1 MRILA
6 RLIPMGSA
14 ARTMIVEDIG
24 TLGDL
29 VIRTPAYQWLGKTP
43 AVASGERLLVVRFI
57 PIETK
62 RGYRKVLL
70 YGFLRAN
77 LAGLRGKFHSEQVL
91 AEHEFLANNGCDSIH
106 FDRDLFRY
114 SFLYRVLVICVLR
127 RMGVRRHIILSTWRP
142 LFHEGLRIAISPP
155 EILLFGTDRLP
166 SLKESERVQRRQ
178 LTGVHRQAVSARAWL
193 ARHTPEFTET
203 PSIPVGGQFGG
214 DWTYTSVHNRV
225 PFFAINYLSC
235 AYEAIA
241 AWHALP
247 PPAPV
252 RLSVDTRLPFALH
265 KGDYAVLAPGSTG
278 YRRLNNESWAMLIA
292 ALHNAGTRL
301 VLCTSVVR
309 MPVLSEI
316 FSLLPTEVQSG
327 IFVQPPFINTLVFGQ
342 LLRDARY
349 VVCEDTGTFH
359 LSCVTGSKTI
369 VLCDPESQL
378 GYLPYPDVLVP
389 PDRQHVIGMTLDQ
402 LRTHDAAFM
411 AAEVIPAVRTA
422 IEHRICDN

>member
-1 MRILA
+1 MRVLA

-14 ARTMIVEDIG
+14 ARTVIVEDIG

-29 VIRTPAYQWLGKTP
+29 IIRTPAYQWLSKTP
-43 AVASGERLLVVRFI
+43 AVPSGERLLVVRFI

-62 RGYRKVLL
+62 RGYRKVLI

-77 LAGLRGKFHSEQVL
+77 LAELRGKFHSEQVL
-91 AEHEFLANNGCDSIH
+91 ADHEFLTNNGCDSIH
-106 FDRDLFRY
+106 FDRDLFRR

-142 LFHEGLRIAISPP
+142 LFHEGLCIAVSPP

-166 SLKESERVQRRQ
+166 SLKESERAQRRR
-178 LTGVHRQAVSARAWL
+178 LIGVQHQAIVARAWL
-193 ARHTPEFTET
+193 ARHTAEFTEA
-203 PSIPVGGQFGG
+203 PSILVGGQFGG

-225 PFFAINYLSC
+225 PFFAFNYLSF

-252 RLSVDTRLPFALH
+252 RLSVDTRIPYFGG
-265 KGDYAVLAPGSTG
+265 GDYGVFSPGAPLSRSLSPEG
-278 YRRLNNESWAMLIA
+278 WAALIA
-292 ALHNAGTRL
+292 AVFHSGEATRL
-301 VLCTSVVR
+301 VLCTSPKR
-309 MPVLSEI
+309 MPLISEI
-316 FSLLPTEVQSG
+316 FSALPTEVQSG

-342 LLRDARY
+342 FLRDARY

-359 LSCVTGSKTI
+359 VSCMVGTKTI
-369 VLCDPESQL
+369 VLCNPESQP

-389 PDRQHVIGMTLDQ
+389 PDRQHVIGMTPDQ

-411 AAEVIPAVRTA
+411 AAEIIPAVRAA
-422 IEHRICDN
+422 IDFNFYR